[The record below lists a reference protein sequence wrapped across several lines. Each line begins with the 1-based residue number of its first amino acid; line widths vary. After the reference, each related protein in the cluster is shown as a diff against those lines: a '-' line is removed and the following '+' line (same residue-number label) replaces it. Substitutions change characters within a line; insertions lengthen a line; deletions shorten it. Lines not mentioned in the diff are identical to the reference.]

1 MTMKTIKVKDSVQD
15 DSVLGRFR
23 GGELRR
29 LAVEALEKEPRI
41 RFDFD
46 GIVLITQSAADEFVG
61 RLRRYDEPLLD
72 RIAFANCSEDVSHM
86 LQWAMDNAFSVSER
100 QEALGLND

>member
-1 MTMKTIKVKDSVQD
+1 MRAIKVRDVVQD
-15 DSVLGRFR
+15 DSVLGRYR

-29 LAVEALEKEPRI
+29 LAVEALAQESRV

-46 GIVLITQSAADEFVG
+46 GIVIITQSAADEFIG

-72 RIAFANCSEDVSHM
+72 RISFANCSEDVSHM
-86 LQWAMDNAFSVSER
+86 LQWAADNAFSVSER
-100 QEALGLND
+100 QAALGLSD

>member
-1 MTMKTIKVKDSVQD
+1 MKTIKVKDIVQD
-15 DSVLGRFR
+15 DSVLGRYR

-29 LAVEALEKEPRI
+29 FAVEALQTDERV

-46 GIVLITQSAADEFVG
+46 GIVLMTQSAADEFVG

-86 LQWAMDNAFSVSER
+86 LQWAADNAFSVSER
-100 QEALGLND
+100 QVALGLND

>member
-1 MTMKTIKVKDSVQD
+1 MKTIKVRNIVED

-29 LAVEALEKEPRI
+29 LAVEALKSESRV

-46 GIVLITQSAADEFVG
+46 GIVVVTQSAADEFVG

-86 LQWAMDNAFSVSER
+86 LQWAADNAFSVSER
-100 QEALGLND
+100 QAALGLSD

>member
-1 MTMKTIKVKDSVQD
+1 MTMKTIKVRDIVQD
-15 DSVLGRFR
+15 DSVLGRYR

-29 LAVEALEKEPRI
+29 LAVEALQKEPRV

-46 GIVLITQSAADEFVG
+46 SIVLITQSAADEFVG

-100 QEALGLND
+100 QEALGLKN

>member
-1 MTMKTIKVKDSVQD
+1 MTMKTIKVTDIVQD
-15 DSVLGRFR
+15 NSVLGRFR

-29 LAVEALEKEPRI
+29 AAVETLNQESRV

-46 GIVLITQSAADEFVG
+46 GIVVITQSAADEFVG

-86 LQWAMDNAFSVSER
+86 LQWAVDNAFSVTER
-100 QEALGLND
+100 QAALGLHD

>member
-1 MTMKTIKVKDSVQD
+1 MTMKTIKVKEIVQD
-15 DSVLGRFR
+15 DSVLGRYR

-29 LAVEALEKEPRI
+29 LAVEALENEPRV
-41 RFDFD
+41 RFEFD

-72 RIAFANCSEDVSHM
+72 RIAFAHCSEDVSHM

-100 QEALGLND
+100 QEALGLKD

>member
-1 MTMKTIKVKDSVQD
+1 MTMKTIKVKDIVQD
-15 DSVLGRFR
+15 DSVLGRYR

-29 LAVEALEKEPRI
+29 LAVEALKQDARV

-46 GIVLITQSAADEFVG
+46 GIVVITQSAADEFVG

-72 RIAFANCSEDVSHM
+72 RVAFANCSEDVSHM
-86 LQWAMDNAFSVSER
+86 LQWAVDNAFSVNER
-100 QEALGLND
+100 QAALGMND

>member
-1 MTMKTIKVKDSVQD
+1 MTMKTIEVKGIVQD
-15 DSVLGRFR
+15 DSVLGRYR

-29 LAVEALEKEPRI
+29 LAVEALQQEPRV

-72 RIAFANCSEDVSHM
+72 RIAFAHCSEDVSHM

-100 QEALGLND
+100 QEALGLKD

>member
-1 MTMKTIKVKDSVQD
+1 MKQD
-15 DSVLGRFR
+15 DSVLGRYR

-29 LAVEALEKEPRI
+29 LAVEALQQEPRV

-72 RIAFANCSEDVSHM
+72 RIALANCCEDVSHM

-100 QEALGLND
+100 QAALGMND